1 VYALRKQHVF
11 HIVSVLRED
20 CSIRKMRNKEKQEKV
35 FLLPFLVSVKKGVG
49 YVS

>member
-1 VYALRKQHVF
+1 
-11 HIVSVLRED
+11 
-20 CSIRKMRNKEKQEKV
+20 MRNKEKQEKV